1 MSQHTPTITPWQA
14 NESTASWLIETDEVF
29 IASVGS
35 SGLTDEENAANA
47 AFIVRACNSHA
58 TLVKALEDMRR
69 LAASLED
76 MLKDG
81 QPMDPDTQVL
91 ADSQHADASAALKL
105 AKN

>member
-58 TLVKALEDMRR
+58 TLVKALEAVER
-69 LAASLED
+69 AWNH
-76 MLKDG
+76 DG
-81 QPMDPDTQVL
+81 TMIEAESAVR
-91 ADSQHADASAALKL
+91 AALKL
-105 AKN
+105 AKEA